1 MIFFKS
7 FYISKKGFWLLAAIA
22 LVFAFGML
30 LPFMVEIGKLL
41 LILYGLVVLAE
52 TFLLY
57 QRKDILEV
65 SRTVPKSLSNGDE
78 NTIKLLVKN
87 KVKLGLKVKLK
98 EDLPD
103 QLQDFTWE
111 RTHFQK
117 GKTTNELSYTI
128 VPSERGIYEWFNVY
142 AHIEIPNIGL
152 VSRRI
157 LFDQY
162 NEVACLPS
170 YMQFG
175 DLRLTALVSQQKEM
189 DSTHIRKLGQSLE
202 FEQIKTYNSGDDFRH
217 INWKASAKQG
227 KLMLN
232 QFQDERS
239 QSIYCIIDGG
249 RTMKTKHHGQSLQ
262 DYAINASVGL
272 SKAILQM
279 KDKVGLVNYYT
290 DRCDLL
296 KPSASPAQYRKI
308 NEMLFNIKTQE
319 TDASMELLYKF
330 SRNQIKHRSL
340 LILFTHFDNTE
351 AIKRN
356 IPYLRAMGR
365 FHLVLIVLFE
375 NDELQSF
382 ADTEAEK
389 LTDIYSTT
397 IAREQINQ
405 QKVLARELRKYGII
419 TLITSPSKLTI
430 SVVNQYLEIKRKQM
444 I

>member
-1 MIFFKS
+1 MNFFKS
-7 FYISKKGFWLLAAIA
+7 FYITKKGFWVLAVIA
-22 LVFAFGML
+22 LVFGFGML
-30 LPFMVEIGKLL
+30 LPLMVELGKLF
-41 LILYGLVVLAE
+41 LIVFGLVVFAE
-52 TFLLY
+52 TVLLY
-57 QRKDILEV
+57 QRKDILEIT
-65 SRTVPKSLSNGDE
+65 RIVPKSLSNGDE
-78 NTIKLLVKN
+78 NTIKLLIKN
-87 KVKLGLKVKLK
+87 RLKLGLMLKLK

-111 RTHFQK
+111 RTHLQK
-117 GKTTNELSYTI
+117 GRTTNELSYTI
-128 VPSERGIYEWFNVY
+128 TPTERGVYEWYNVY
-142 AHIEIPNIGL
+142 THVAIPNIGL
-152 VSRRI
+152 VSRRM

-175 DLRLTALVSQQKEM
+175 DLRLTALVSKQKEM
-189 DSTHIRKLGQSLE
+189 DATHIRKLGQSME
-202 FEQIKTYNSGDDFRH
+202 FEQIKNYSTGDDFRH

-239 QSIYCIIDGG
+239 QSIYCVIDGG

-290 DRCDLL
+290 ERCDML
-296 KPSASPAQYRKI
+296 KPSASPAQFRKI
-308 NEMLFNIKTQE
+308 NEMLFNLTTQE
-319 TDASMELLYKF
+319 TDASMEVLYKF
-330 SRNQIKHRSL
+330 SRNQIKQRSL
-340 LILFTHFDNTE
+340 LMLFTHFDNTE

-375 NDELQSF
+375 NDELQIFS
-382 ADTEAEK
+382 DTKAEK

-405 QKVLARELRKYGII
+405 QKVLARELNKYGII

-430 SVVNQYLEIKRKQM
+430 SVINQYLEIKRRQM